1 MPELPEV
8 ETTRLGLRPVVGQ
21 IIRSVEVRNPSLRQ
35 PVSPEI
41 QELPGQEILDIRRRG
56 KYLLFQANKGLFLVH
71 LGMSGSLRLSP
82 SDEIPRKHDHVLLQL
97 SGGLSLRFHDPRRF
111 GLFLWLQG
119 SADAHPL
126 LTTLGPE
133 PFEHGFSADYLF
145 TQSRKRSI
153 PVKSFI
159 MDNHVVVG
167 VGNIYAS
174 ESLFLTGL
182 NPLMPANRMTALDCA
197 MLRSTIRHIL
207 GQAIRRGGTTLRD
220 FVNSSGNPGYFQQEL
235 MVYGRE
241 GENCRICRSELQ
253 LVRIAGRST
262 VFCPSCQPVRP

>member
-8 ETTRLGLRPVVGQ
+8 ETTRLGLRPVIGQ
-21 IIRSVEVRNPSLRQ
+21 TIQAVEIRNSSLRL
-35 PVSPEI
+35 PVSAEI
-41 QELPGQEILDIRRRG
+41 QSLAGLPILEIRRRG
-56 KYLLFQANKGLFLVH
+56 KYLLFQTPRGWFLVH

-82 SDEIPRKHDHVLLQL
+82 RQEAPRTHDHILLQL
-97 SGGLSLRFHDPRRF
+97 SGGHSLRFHDPRRF
-111 GLFLWLQG
+111 GLFLWI
-119 SADAHPL
+119 DHDIETHPL
-126 LTTLGPE
+126 LASLGPE
-133 PFEHGFSADYLF
+133 PFSLAFTAEHLHSL
-145 TQSRKRSI
+145 SRRRTA

-182 NPLMPANRMTALDCA
+182 HPLMPARGLTLLDCA
-197 MLRSTIRHIL
+197 MLRATIRHIL
-207 GQAIRRGGTTLRD
+207 SQAIHRGGTTLRD

-241 GENCRICRSELQ
+241 HEVCRICTSPLQ
-253 LVRIAGRST
+253 SLRIAGRGT